1 MKGHPDVIRRQSAS
15 LRTAVTVLFVSL
27 AALVV
32 LERFGWIAVEGA
44 ASPDARH
51 HVMHRLGI
59 ELVAALPEVFYLLA
73 LWWIRSALSS
83 CAAGEFYAPVLTRM
97 LRRVGACV
105 ATGAVLNVAVVPSLD
120 RLLGASPGYW
130 IAFDVTGCVLGAIG
144 LSLIILARV
153 LDRARELQTELDAIF

>member
-1 MKGHPDVIRRQSAS
+1 MKGHPDAILRQSAS
-15 LRTAVTVLFVSL
+15 LCTAITVLFVSL

-32 LERFGWIAVEGA
+32 LERFGWIAVERA
-44 ASPDARH
+44 ASPD
-51 HVMHRLGI
+51 VMQRLGV
-59 ELVAALPEVFYLLA
+59 ELIAVLPEGFYLLA
-73 LWWIRSALSS
+73 LWWIRSALTS
-83 CAAGEFYAPVLTRM
+83 CSAGEFYAPVLTRM

-144 LSLIILARV
+144 LSLI
-153 LDRARELQTELDAIF
+153 

>member
-1 MKGHPDVIRRQSAS
+1 MTGHPDVIWRQSAS

-32 LERFGWIAVEGA
+32 LERFGWIAVAGA
-44 ASPDARH
+44 ASPD
-51 HVMHRLGI
+51 VMHRLGV
-59 ELVAALPEVFYLLA
+59 ELVAVLPEVFYLLA
-73 LWWIRSALSS
+73 LWWIRSALTS
-83 CAAGEFYAPVLTRM
+83 CAAGEFYAPVVTRM

-144 LSLIILARV
+144 LTLFILARV

>member
-1 MKGHPDVIRRQSAS
+1 MTGHPDVSWRQSAS

-32 LERFGWIAVEGA
+32 LERFGWIAVERA
-44 ASPDARH
+44 ASPD
-51 HVMHRLGI
+51 VMHRLGV
-59 ELVAALPEVFYLLA
+59 ELAAALPEVFYLLA

-83 CAAGEFYAPVLTRM
+83 CASGEFYAPVLTRM

>member
-1 MKGHPDVIRRQSAS
+1 MKGHPDVIWRQSAN
-15 LRTAVTVLFVSL
+15 LRTAITVLFVSL

-32 LERFGWIAVEGA
+32 LERFGWIAVERA
-44 ASPDARH
+44 ASPD
-51 HVMHRLGI
+51 VMHRLGV

-83 CAAGEFYAPVLTRM
+83 CASGEFYAPVLTRM

-105 ATGAVLNVAVVPSLD
+105 AIGAVLNVAVVPSLD

-144 LSLIILARV
+144 LTLFILARV

>member
-1 MKGHPDVIRRQSAS
+1 MKGHPNVIRRQSAS

-32 LERFGWIAVEGA
+32 LERFGWIAVERA
-44 ASPDARH
+44 ASPD
-51 HVMHRLGI
+51 VMQRLGV
-59 ELVAALPEVFYLLA
+59 ELIAVLPEGFYLLA
-73 LWWIRSALSS
+73 LWWIRSALTS

-144 LSLIILARV
+144 LTLFILARV

>member
-1 MKGHPDVIRRQSAS
+1 MKGHPDVTRRQSAS

-32 LERFGWIAVEGA
+32 LERFGWIAVERA
-44 ASPDARH
+44 ASPD
-51 HVMHRLGI
+51 VMHRLGV

-83 CAAGEFYAPVLTRM
+83 CAAGEFYAPVVTRM
-97 LRRVGACV
+97 LRRVGACL

>member
-1 MKGHPDVIRRQSAS
+1 MKGHPNVIRRQSAS

-32 LERFGWIAVEGA
+32 LERFGWIAVERA
-44 ASPDARH
+44 ASPD
-51 HVMHRLGI
+51 VMHRLGV

-73 LWWIRSALSS
+73 LWWIRSALTS

-144 LSLIILARV
+144 LTLFILARV